1 MIFRRYKDEGLAHY
15 SYLIADEGQA
25 AVIDPRRDIDVYL
38 TDAARDQAYI
48 VSVFETHRNEDYL
61 IGSCEI
67 ETATGARIF
76 HADSQWDYQ
85 YGEPVEDGQT
95 WRIGRLKIK
104 AIHTP
109 GHTPGSMS
117 YLLHDPDGNPWVL
130 FSGDALFSGD
140 GGRVDLLGEDRLPEM
155 AGMLYDSIFN
165 KILPLGD
172 DVLLCPA
179 HGAGSVCGSKIAER
193 TWTTIGMERKSNPLC
208 KAKSEQEFLELHG
221 KMLDRPPYFLNME
234 ELNLAGP
241 PILGTLPVL
250 KPLNP
255 KAFEKEMTKAQLVD
269 TRDQFGFGGGHIP
282 GSLSMYLPILPSFA
296 GWFLSYDEPILFVCD
311 PDDTEVI
318 VRTMIR
324 MGFDQ
329 LSGYLGKG
337 ILGWAVSG
345 NIAEHIPLVTV
356 SDFCSMMKKGGDQFV
371 LDVRDDDEFKGE
383 GLKHATHI
391 HLTHL
396 LEEIDEIPKGHP
408 VFPLCRSGNRAMLAA
423 SLLKRE
429 GWKDINLLMGGL
441 SAWRAYGCNFDL

>member
-67 ETATGARIF
+67 EAATGAKIF

-208 KAKSEQEFLELHG
+208 KVKSEQEFLELHG

-250 KPLNP
+250 EPLNP
-255 KAFEKEMTKAQLVD
+255 IAFEKEMTKAQLVD

-282 GSLSMYLPILPSFA
+282 GSLSMYLPILQSFA
-296 GWFLSYDEPILFVCD
+296 GWFLSYDKPILFVCD
-311 PDDTEVI
+311 PDDTQVI

-345 NIAEHIPLVTV
+345 NIAEHIPLVPV
-356 SDFCSMMKKGGDQFV
+356 GDFCSMMKKGGDQFV